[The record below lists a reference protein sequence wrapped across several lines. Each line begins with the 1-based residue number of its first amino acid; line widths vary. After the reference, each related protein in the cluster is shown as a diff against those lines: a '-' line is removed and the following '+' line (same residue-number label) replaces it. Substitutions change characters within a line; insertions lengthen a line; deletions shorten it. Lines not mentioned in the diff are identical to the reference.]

1 METFATVLNCIDGR
15 VQLSVIEAVR
25 SAFGVS
31 YVDSITEAGIVK
43 YLADEIGSIQTKSAL
58 ASIELSLSKHGS
70 RAIAVAAHHDC
81 AGNPQDEENQKAQ
94 LQRAVEFLK
103 AQFPACKVIGLWVGS
118 DWTARCI
125 IPAQR

>member
-1 METFATVLNCIDGR
+1 MENFATAINCMDGR
-15 VQLSVIEAVR
+15 VQLPVIEMVR
-25 SAFGVS
+25 SVFGVS

-43 YLADEIGSIQTKSAL
+43 YLSDEIGSIQTKSVL
-58 ASIELSLSKHGS
+58 ARVEISVNTHGS

-81 AGNPQDEENQKAQ
+81 AGNPQGEENQKAQ

-103 AQFPACKVIGLWVGS
+103 AQFSACEVIGLWVGN

-125 IPAQR
+125 IPAQS